1 MKPRP
6 SKTEKQQPSF
16 YTNPRAPKSQPQNG
30 TMTIVMTDI
39 MGSQENEAYEEAED
53 EVQEVRVHA
62 RFNLVDS
69 DSAASSIRICSLLNN
84 FQ

>member
-1 MKPRP
+1 VILVCITYRLALKPRP
-6 SKTEKQQPSF
+6 SKTEKRHTSF

-39 MGSQENEAYEEAED
+39 TKPRDNETYEEPED

-62 RFNLVDS
+62 GLNMNDFVDS
-69 DSAASSIRICSLLNN
+69 